1 MSSMNALGIL
11 FSICSLV
18 EVGYLYIFSNKYK
31 DKNIISINLI
41 KIIIVLCCITFIKI
55 NIIILILIIYQIY
68 SSLKYFDELFNEII
82 MKLIN
87 FIKSKIKYIKS
98 H

>member
-31 DKNIISINLI
+31 DKNITKIAGLESRGFLFGISIAQKLNI
-41 KIIIVLCCITFIKI
+41 PFIPIRKKGKLPYKTI
-55 NIIILILIIYQIY
+55 DL
-68 SSLKYFDELFNEII
+68 DLF
-82 MKLIN
+82 
-87 FIKSKIKYIKS
+87 
-98 H
+98 